1 MSRPYLTC
9 VSLAAILAATQ
20 VTAAPELSIPEGA
33 RSSAAAL
40 ESAIPGLAHQALD
53 QFPDLKSDA
62 HRNDRFALELAAG
75 MYAQAAALAKA
86 SRARSAR
93 SADADSRAEVSRWM
107 PLWLYAQARALE
119 QSRHQSFAVAFQTLF
134 KAAFARLDDSTA
146 FDTGWALGT
155 LPSIVRGQFE
165 QTLSRFRG
173 AATLS
178 LADVLLIARGYDS
191 AHAYA
196 EFGPLEE
203 SLVSDD
209 DSRRYIVDTH
219 VLIHAKDGATLSA
232 IVIRPKGHVGRLPTA
247 LSAGIETT
255 LQFELYTA
263 RYAASRGYAGVY
275 SDTRGKRLS
284 PDPIVP
290 YEDDAQDIYW
300 VIDWIARQPWSN
312 GKVGMWGGSYNGFE
326 QWAAAKSRHPALK
339 TIVPYC
345 PEDPGYGLPM
355 QHNVF
360 LTANYAY
367 VFYVTDNRYV
377 DEKTYDEYQ
386 SGERQSLFDRWY
398 KSGRSYRQIDQI
410 DGRPN
415 PWLQRWLNHPAY
427 DAYWQSMT
435 AYGAD
440 FARLDIPIL
449 AIDGY
454 YDDGQ
459 NNAIRRMLEHQ
470 RHDPHAQDYLLI
482 GPYDHHGTQSSFK
495 PPVLRGYTIDPVA
508 QFDTPAVT
516 FQWFD
521 YVMRGG
527 PRPAM
532 LADRINYE
540 VMGANVWRHAPSLD
554 KTHDQA
560 LKLYLGTARVGNYY
574 ALTSERPA
582 KPGGLTQTVNFFD
595 RSTVSSPT
603 YPAEV
608 LSTKLDRPSGFAFVS
623 TPFSAP
629 VAVTGLISANLKLV
643 TNKKDLDI
651 AMVFYELTPQGQFF
665 HLADIVQRASY
676 ARDATERHLLEP
688 GKVESVP
695 IRPTLFVSRQLQA
708 GSRLLVV
715 LDVNRGPSAQVNYGT
730 GRDVSDESIA
740 DAKAP
745 LNVEWLDDSVVS
757 VPIAGK
763 ARDP

>member
-1 MSRPYLTC
+1 MPRACLTC
-9 VSLAAILAATQ
+9 ASLAAILAATQ
-20 VTAAPELSIPEGA
+20 VTAAPALSIPEGA
-33 RSSAAAL
+33 RSSPAAL
-40 ESAIPGLAHQALD
+40 ESAFPSLARQALAHS
-53 QFPDLKSDA
+53 PDLKAEA
-62 HRNDRFALELAAG
+62 HRKDRFALELAAG
-75 MYAQAAALAKA
+75 DYQQAAALAEA

-93 SADADSRAEVSRWM
+93 TASADSRLEVSRWM

-119 QSRHQSFAVAFQTLF
+119 QSRHQSFAAAFQALF
-134 KAAFARLDDSTA
+134 KAAFARLDDPTA
-146 FDTGWALGT
+146 FDIGWALGT
-155 LPSIVRGQFE
+155 SPSIVRGQFE
-165 QTLSRFRG
+165 QTLRQFRG

-203 SLVSDD
+203 ALVSDD

-219 VLIHAKDGATLSA
+219 VLIHARDGATLSA
-232 IVIRPKGHVGRLPTA
+232 IVIRPRAHTGRLPAA
-247 LSAGIETT
+247 LSAGIETAF
-255 LQFELYTA
+255 QFELYTA
-263 RYAASRGYAGVY
+263 RYAASRGYVGVY

-284 PDPIVP
+284 SDPIVP
-290 YEDDAQDIYW
+290 YEDDARDIYW
-300 VIDWIARQPWSN
+300 VIDWIAHQPWSDGN
-312 GKVGMWGGSYNGFE
+312 VGMWGGSYNGFE

-377 DEKTYDEYQ
+377 DEKTYDQYQ
-386 SGERQSLFDRWY
+386 SGERQNLFDRWY
-398 KSGRSYRQIDQI
+398 KSGRPYRQIDQI
-410 DGRPN
+410 DDRPN

-440 FARLDIPIL
+440 FVRLDIPIL

-482 GPYDHHGTQSSFK
+482 GPYDHHGAEGSFK
-495 PPVLRGYTIDPVA
+495 PPVLRGYAIDPVA
-508 QFDTPAVT
+508 QLDTPAVT

-527 PRPAM
+527 PKPA
-532 LADRINYE
+532 LLEDRINYE
-540 VMGANVWRHAPSLD
+540 VMGANVWRHAPSLE
-554 KTHDQA
+554 KTHDEM
-560 LKLYLGTARVGNYY
+560 LRLYLSTTQDGDYRELTAQ
-574 ALTSERPA
+574 RPSSA
-582 KPGGLTQTVNFFD
+582 RGLEQTVDFAD
-595 RSTVSSPT
+595 RSTVSSNT
-603 YPAEV
+603 YPAEI
-608 LSTKLDRPSGFAFVS
+608 LSSKLDRPSGFAFVS
-623 TPFSAP
+623 KPFSAP
-629 VAVTGLISANLKLV
+629 VAVTGLITADLRLV

-651 AMVFYELTPQGQFF
+651 GMVFYELTPQGKFF
-665 HLADIVQRASY
+665 HLADIIQRASY
-676 ARDATERHLLEP
+676 ARDPTTRNLLEP
-688 GKVESVP
+688 GKVESIP
-695 IRPTLFVSRQLQA
+695 IRPTLFVSRQLQR

-715 LDVNRGPSAQVNYGT
+715 LDVNKGPFAQINYGT

-740 DAKAP
+740 DAKVP
-745 LNVEWLDDSVVS
+745 LKVEWLNDSVVN
-757 VPIAGK
+757 VPIATDAG
-763 ARDP
+763 AP

>member
-40 ESAIPGLAHQALD
+40 ESAFPSLARQALA
-53 QFPDLKSDA
+53 QSPDLKTEA

-75 MYAQAAALAKA
+75 DYQQAAALAEA
-86 SRARSAR
+86 SRAHSAR
-93 SADADSRAEVSRWM
+93 SAGADSRVEVSRLM

-119 QSRHQSFAVAFQTLF
+119 RSRHQSFAAAFRTRF
-134 KAAFARLDDSTA
+134 KARFAQLDDPTA
-146 FDTGWALGT
+146 VDAGWALGT
-155 LPSIVRGQFE
+155 LPSVVRARFE
-165 QTLSRFRG
+165 QALGQFRG
-173 AATLS
+173 AAVLS
-178 LADVLLIARGYDS
+178 LDDVLLLAGSYDY

-196 EFGPLEE
+196 DFGPLIE
-203 SLVSDD
+203 SLVSEDD
-209 DSRRYIVDTH
+209 ARRYIIDTH
-219 VLIHAKDGATLSA
+219 VLIHARNGATLSA
-232 IVIRPKGHVGRLPTA
+232 IVVRPRGQTSPQPTA
-247 LSAGIETT
+247 LSAGIQTDT
-255 LQFELYTA
+255 QFELHMAT
-263 RYAASRGYAGVY
+263 YAAARGYVGVY

-284 PDPIVP
+284 PDSIVP

-300 VIDWIARQPWSN
+300 VIDWIARQPWSD
-312 GKVGMWGGSYNGFE
+312 GKVGMWGGSYGGFE
-326 QWAAAKSRHPALK
+326 QWAAAKSLHPALK

-355 QHNVF
+355 QDNVF

-367 VFYVTDNRYV
+367 VFYVTDNKYV
-377 DEKTYDEYQ
+377 DEETYDEYQ
-386 SGERQSLFDRWY
+386 SGPRRTLFDHWY
-398 KSGRSYRQIDQI
+398 RSGRPYRQIDQV

-435 AYGAD
+435 AYGSD

-459 NNAIRRMLEHQ
+459 NNAMRRMLEHQ
-470 RHDPHAQDYLLI
+470 RQDPHAQDYLLI
-482 GPYDHHGTQSSFK
+482 GPYDHFGTQSSFK

-508 QFDTPAVT
+508 QFDTLAVT

-521 YVMRGG
+521 HVLRGG
-527 PRPAM
+527 PLPAV
-532 LADRINYE
+532 LKDRINYE
-540 VMGANVWRHAPSLD
+540 VMGANVWRHAPSLE
-554 KTHDQA
+554 KTHDET
-560 LKLYLGTARVGNYY
+560 LKLYLGTARAGDYY
-574 ALTSERPA
+574 ALTRERPA
-582 KPGGLTQTVNFFD
+582 KPSGLTQTVNFAD
-595 RSTVSSPT
+595 RSTASSPT
-603 YPAEV
+603 YPAEI

-629 VAVTGLISANLKLV
+629 VAVTGLISADLKLV

-651 AMVFYELTPQGQFF
+651 AMVFYELTPTGHFF

-695 IRPTLFVSRQLQA
+695 IRPTLFVSRQLRA

-740 DAKAP
+740 DAKVP
-745 LNVEWLDDSVVS
+745 LNVEWLDESVVS
-757 VPIAGK
+757 VPISMEG
-763 ARDP
+763 RDP